1 MALLEVS
8 HLSVSFHTRNGIA
21 RAVDDISF
29 SLGQGQTL
37 GIVGESGSG
46 KSVCCYSLLGLIPRP
61 PGRIDSGTAMFAGRD
76 LLHCSEAE
84 LRRVR
89 GDKIAMIFQD
99 PMTSLN
105 PFLRIGEQLI
115 EPLVYHRGQ
124 SRDAARKQAIALLE
138 EVGIRDPSQTIDCYP
153 HEFSGGMRQ
162 RVIIAMALIAE
173 PQLLIA
179 DEPTTALDVTV
190 QRQILELINELRRKR
205 NLAVIFISHDLS
217 VVAGIAD
224 QVLVMKDGRMIEQ
237 GPVHSLFDNPA
248 DAYTRK
254 LLAAIPRGAKSAAD
268 RSTNQDLLTVNDL
281 TTRFNII
288 DHGKRSELIA
298 VNSVSFNLRRGE
310 VLGLVGESGSGKSTL
325 GRSILNLIRPSSG
338 SVCFDDEELVG
349 RDNQQM
355 KPLRR
360 RMQMIFQDPY
370 ASLNPRMTIY
380 DTLAEPMLLHGIAS
394 KADVDQQVLKLMDD
408 VGLARAYIRKYP
420 HEFSGG
426 QRQRIAIGRAIA
438 TRPEFV
444 VADEPVS
451 ALDVTIQK
459 QILELLLTLVERH
472 NLSMLFIS
480 HDLAVVRH
488 LCDRI
493 MVMRA
498 GQLLETA
505 ATELL
510 WAAPAHEYTR
520 TLLSSSQTELPEAR

>member
-1 MALLEVS
+1 
-8 HLSVSFHTRNGIA
+8 
-21 RAVDDISF
+21 
-29 SLGQGQTL
+29 
-37 GIVGESGSG
+37 
-46 KSVCCYSLLGLIPRP
+46 
-61 PGRIDSGTAMFAGRD
+61 
-76 LLHCSEAE
+76 
-84 LRRVR
+84 
-89 GDKIAMIFQD
+89 
-99 PMTSLN
+99 
-105 PFLRIGEQLI
+105 
-115 EPLVYHRGQ
+115 
-124 SRDAARKQAIALLE
+124 
-138 EVGIRDPSQTIDCYP
+138 
-153 HEFSGGMRQ
+153 
-162 RVIIAMALIAE
+162 
-173 PQLLIA
+173 
-179 DEPTTALDVTV
+179 
-190 QRQILELINELRRKR
+190 
-205 NLAVIFISHDLS
+205 

-298 VNSVSFNLRRGE
+298 VNSVSFRLKRGE

-325 GRSILNLIRPSSG
+325 GRSILNLVRPSSG
-338 SVCFDDEELVG
+338 SICFDGEELVG

-380 DTLAEPMLLHGIAS
+380 DTLAEPLLLHGIAS